1 MPPRPSRSGALVAT
15 AQRAR
20 APDARSASCRSPPRP
35 GGPDVAVG
43 PCRAPRPPG
52 TVQRRSA
59 LPLAQEPGAGVS
71 TSGLAAPQDDASCS
85 FQARTPC
92 VTGRAGTSLPTRL
105 LALYWVVENFD
116 PICDREPVGMASIRT
131 AAPPHTRSRTKSLR
145 NPGTARKVSRR
156 EVARR
161 DRIPPGHH
169 MKVTDSCRKGR
180 RFLTIGPCE

>member
-105 LALYWVVENFD
+105 LALYRVVDFIYQYDAGSVLDVLAGPMEEFFLD
-116 PICDREPVGMASIRT
+116 WLMRKVMVK
-131 AAPPHTRSRTKSLR
+131 PPDTRSGRLPCVCSI
-145 NPGTARKVSRR
+145 AFYRKRAISTTTWSR
-156 EVARR
+156 
-161 DRIPPGHH
+161 
-169 MKVTDSCRKGR
+169 
-180 RFLTIGPCE
+180 F